1 MTKDKSNR
9 INRRNLLKA
18 DQMAPSSQ
26 NPARVCDLRKTRE
39 QAGKEAAYPLS
50 PPSAVLDNY
59 ALIPP
64 HDVDIWLL
72 SVPAPNGLQHIDF
85 LELFNTAPPKDS
97 PLNKGRPVVNPDAPK
112 STSAAELL
120 NRGNQLVIEL
130 DRQHKRLH
138 DAVKGALKPDPQAWR
153 SVRAAKTDYDAAY
166 HELISL
172 SKRLNQLI
180 QNESPEL
187 IRSPTSSATAN
198 FGDVVTTKAERRNSG
213 SQ

>member
-1 MTKDKSNR
+1 MTKDKIS
-9 INRRNLLKA
+9 RRNLLKA
-18 DQMAPSSQ
+18 GQKAPSSQ
-26 NPARVCDLRKTRE
+26 KQARVCDLRKTRE
-39 QAGKEAAYPLS
+39 QAGKEAAYHLS
-50 PPSAVLDNY
+50 PPSAVLDNS
-59 ALIPP
+59 AWIPP
-64 HDVDIWLL
+64 IDVDIWLL

-85 LELFNTAPPKDS
+85 LELFNTAPPKDP
-97 PLNKGRPVVNPDAPK
+97 PLNKGRPVVNPDVPK

-120 NRGNQLVIEL
+120 NRGNQLLIEL

-138 DAVKGALKPDPQAWR
+138 DAVEDGLKPDPQAWR

-187 IRSPTSSATAN
+187 IRSPTPLATAT

>member
-1 MTKDKSNR
+1 MTKDR
-9 INRRNLLKA
+9 ISRRNLLKA
-18 DQMAPSSQ
+18 GQKAPSSQ
-26 NPARVCDLRKTRE
+26 KQARVCDLRKTRE
-39 QAGKEAAYPLS
+39 QAGKEAAYHLN
-50 PPSAVLDNY
+50 PP
-59 ALIPP
+59 I
-64 HDVDIWLL
+64 DVDIWLL

-85 LELFNTAPPKDS
+85 LELSNTAPPKDP
-97 PLNKGRPVVNPDAPK
+97 PLNKGRPMVNPDAHK
-112 STSAAELL
+112 SALVAELL
-120 NRGNQLVIEL
+120 NRGNQLVVEL

-138 DAVKGALKPDPQAWR
+138 DAVDGALKPDPQAWR

-187 IRSPTSSATAN
+187 IRSPTPPATST
-198 FGDVVTTKAERRNSG
+198 FGDVVTTRRKRRNNG